1 MEKIVQRRALRR
13 LAAISGLALAAGG
26 PMSIAAASPAH
37 ASVAECRNGANGF
50 VSIPYNQSGT
60 VRRSL
65 RLGSGGRALIT
76 LESASIQGRTRGYAK
91 ISGGTAQGDQVWM
104 DWTTTG
110 GNGWLQC
117 GPWYVQSN
125 GSPNT
130 SAAQRTDPSSQWLF
144 RACGLVDGQGGCTAW
159 W

>member
-1 MEKIVQRRALRR
+1 MTSRSIK
-13 LAAISGLALAAGG
+13 AAGAATVS
-26 PMSIAAASPAH
+26 MFAAALGIVAAAPAS
-37 ASVAECRNGANGF
+37 ASVAECTNGANGF
-50 VSIPYNQSGT
+50 VGIPYNQSGT
-60 VRRSL
+60 TQRSITL
-65 RLGSGGRALIT
+65 GGRTTVSLQ
-76 LESASIQGRTRGYAK
+76 SAAVQGRTRGYAK
-91 ISGGTAQGDQVWM
+91 ISGNTRAGDQVWM

-144 RACGLVDGQGGCTAW
+144 RACGLVDGQGGCTGW

>member
-1 MEKIVQRRALRR
+1 MCALGTT
-13 LAAISGLALAAGG
+13 LGAVAMTA
-26 PMSIAAASPAH
+26 PAQ
-37 ASVAECRNGANGF
+37 ATVAECTNGANGF
-50 VSIPYNQSGT
+50 VSIPFNQSGT
-60 VRRSL
+60 VR
-65 RLGSGGRALIT
+65 GSIFLGGRATVT
-76 LESASIQGRTRGYAK
+76 LESASIQGRSRGFAK
-91 ISGGTAQGDQVWM
+91 ISGNTRRGDQVWM

-130 SAAQRTDPSSQWLF
+130 SAAQRTDPSPQWLF
-144 RACGLVDGQGGCTAW
+144 RACGLVNGHGGCTDW